1 MYSLHPGQ
9 CVICWAVV
17 LRSLISSL
25 CVLAGTLL
33 LHAQVITVVEKG
45 TGGRPL
51 EAVQVLAKVKG
62 PLGVTDA
69 NGLVWISTDL
79 GSDTLVFTVPDH
91 PAVQLAWSD
100 VAQRG
105 YRVELAVVP
114 VQMPEMVVS
123 ANRWEQDRMRVPEK
137 IIVMDAGDVAF
148 LNPGTSADLL
158 QQSGEVYVQ
167 KAQLAGG
174 SPMLRGFAANR
185 LLIVV
190 DGVRMNNAIYRAGN
204 LQNVINVDVNAV
216 ERAEVIHGPGAM
228 TYGSDAIGG
237 VMDFHLLRPR
247 FSADSNLRVAGT
259 TYVRSASAANETA
272 GHVDLGIGS
281 RKLAFMGSASL
292 TGFGELRMGSEG
304 LDDYLRPWFVNTING
319 VDSQVVNMDPT
330 LQTGTAFEN
339 YAYMAKLAYRPMD
352 GLELGINGHFT
363 TTSAYPRYDAMT
375 TERADGTPRWA
386 VWNYGP
392 QAWRMIS
399 GEVSHTAKQ
408 GPWNK
413 AHLVIASQRYE
424 ESRTQRGFRGTEIT
438 VQEEQVD
445 GLWLNMDLQK
455 FFGKKVQLLYGGEA
469 VYNLVGSQAVEHEI
483 VSDVYRTI
491 NARYPDGS
499 TWWTASVYAGAMWD
513 PADRFTLSAGAR
525 YNRSGLEAM
534 FDTTLFPYPTTHT
547 SLNNG
552 ALTGNMGAAWRP
564 GTAWKLAIDLSTGF
578 RSPNIDDVGKVF
590 SNEPGTVIV
599 PNPDLGPEYA
609 YSAEL
614 SVEKTIL
621 DRVKLSGS
629 LFYILVDDV
638 MVRRPYD
645 LNGADSIFYEG
656 SLSRVD
662 AIQNVAQARVR
673 GGTVS
678 MEAFLFAGFSAEVRY
693 TGQSGSEDAEDGV
706 SVVPLRHSPPSFG
719 RIGLRWAHGRVDL
732 RALFSFSD
740 GFTTEELAPTEK
752 DKPIY
757 ALDAAGDPFCP
768 PWQVLDVKGSI
779 RVTPAVLLSVGV
791 ENVLDARYRTYS
803 SGMTSPGRNFIVAL
817 RATF

>member
-1 MYSLHPGQ
+1 MRF
-9 CVICWAVV
+9 ICWAVV
-17 LRSLISSL
+17 LRSVICSL
-25 CVLAGTLL
+25 CTLAGTLL
-33 LHAQVITVVEKG
+33 LQAQTITVVEEG
-45 TGGRPL
+45 ADRPL
-51 EAVQVLAKVKG
+51 EGVQVLAKFSR
-62 PLGVTDA
+62 PLGTTNV
-69 NGLVWISTDL
+69 NGQVRVVADL
-79 GSDTLVFTVPDH
+79 GSDTLSFIVPGH
-91 PAVQLAWSD
+91 PVVRIAWDD
-100 VAQRG
+100 VVRRG
-105 YRVELAVVP
+105 YRVALVVVP
-114 VQMPEMVVS
+114 FQMPEMVVS
-123 ANRWEQDRMRVPEK
+123 ANRWEQDGTRVPDR
-137 IIVMDAGDVAF
+137 ITVMRAADVAF
-148 LNPGTSADLL
+148 HNPGTSADLL
-158 QQSGEVYVQ
+158 QQSGEVFVQ
-167 KAQLAGG
+167 KTQQAGG

-185 LLIVV
+185 VLIVV

-204 LQNVINVDVNAV
+204 LQNVINVDVHAV
-216 ERAEVIHGPGAM
+216 EHAEVVYGPGAM

-237 VMDFHLLRPR
+237 VMDFRLLRPG
-247 FSADSNLRVAGT
+247 FSADSGLLVRGT
-259 TYVRSASAANETA
+259 SYLRSASAANELA

-281 RKLAFMGSASL
+281 RKFAFVGSASL
-292 TGFGELRMGSEG
+292 TGYGDLRMGSDG
-304 LDDYLRPWFVNTING
+304 LDDYLRPWYVRTFNG
-319 VDSQVVNMDPT
+319 VDSQVVNVDPK
-330 LQTGTAFEN
+330 LQMGTAFEN
-339 YAYMAKLAYRPMD
+339 YAYMAKLAYRPIH
-352 GLELGINGHFT
+352 GLEVGLNGYYT
-363 TTSAYPRYDAMT
+363 TTSDHPRYDAMIT
-375 TERADGTPRWA
+375 ARGDGSARWA

-399 GEVSHTAKQ
+399 GEVSHIAKR
-408 GPWNK
+408 GPWTK
-413 AHLVIASQRYE
+413 AHLVIASQRYD
-424 ESRTQRGFRGTEIT
+424 ESRTQRGFRQTEIT
-438 VQEEQVD
+438 LQKEQVD
-445 GLWLNMDLQK
+445 GLWLNLDLQK
-455 FFGKKVQLLYGGEA
+455 FLGKRVQLLYGAEA
-469 VYNLVGSQAVEHEI
+469 IHNLVGSHAAQHET
-483 VSDVYRTI
+483 VDDAYQNI

-499 TWWTASVYAGAMWD
+499 TWWTGSVYVGAM
-513 PADRFTLSAGAR
+513 ADLTQRLTLSAGAR
-525 YNRSGLEAM
+525 YSRSGLEAT

-662 AIQNVAQARVR
+662 AIQNVAQARVW
-673 GGTVS
+673 GGTFS
-678 MEAFLFAGFSAEVRY
+678 MEAILFAGFSAEVRY

>member
-1 MYSLHPGQ
+1 MRF
-9 CVICWAVV
+9 ICWGVD
-17 LRSLISSL
+17 LRSVIFSICSL
-25 CVLAGTLL
+25 
-33 LHAQVITVVEKG
+33 VITFAARAQTLTVVDNG
-45 TGGRPL
+45 TARPL
-51 EAVQVLAKVKG
+51 EGVQVFSKSTG
-62 PLGVTDA
+62 PVGSTDA
-69 NGLVWISTDL
+69 NGQVTILTDAR
-79 GSDTLVFTVPDH
+79 SDTLVFT
-91 PAVQLAWSD
+91 ALGYRAEQLTWNEL
-100 VAQRG
+100 AQQG
-105 YRVELAVVP
+105 YRVVLAVAP
-114 VQMPEMVVS
+114 FQLPEVVIS
-123 ANRWEQDRMRVPEK
+123 ANRWEQDRVRVPDR
-137 IIVMDAGDVAF
+137 ITVMGPEDVAF
-148 LNPGTSADLL
+148 HNPGTTADLL
-158 QQSGEVYVQ
+158 QQSGQVFVQ
-167 KAQLAGG
+167 KNQQAGG

-185 LLIVV
+185 VLIVV

-204 LQNVINVDVNAV
+204 LQNVINVDVHAV
-216 ERAEVIHGPGAM
+216 EHAEVVYGPGAM

-237 VMDFHLLRPR
+237 VMDFRLLRPG
-247 FSADSNLRVAGT
+247 FSADSGLLVRGT
-259 TYVRSASAANETA
+259 SYLRSASAANELA

-281 RKLAFMGSASL
+281 RKFAFVGSASL
-292 TGFGELRMGSEG
+292 TGYGDLRMGSDG
-304 LDDYLRPWFVNTING
+304 LDDYLRPWYVRTFNG
-319 VDSQVVNMDPT
+319 VDSQVVNVDPQ
-330 LQTGTAFEN
+330 LQMGTAFEN
-339 YAYMAKLAYRPMD
+339 YAYMAKLAYRPIH
-352 GLELGINGHFT
+352 GLEVGLNGYYT
-363 TTSAYPRYDAMT
+363 TTSDHPRYDAMIT
-375 TERADGTPRWA
+375 ARGDGSARWA

-399 GEVSHTAKQ
+399 GEVSHIAKR
-408 GPWNK
+408 GPWTK
-413 AHLVIASQRYE
+413 AHLVIASQRYD
-424 ESRTQRGFRGTEIT
+424 ESRTQRGFRQTEIT
-438 VQEEQVD
+438 LQKEQVD
-445 GLWLNMDLQK
+445 GLWLNLDLQK
-455 FFGKKVQLLYGGEA
+455 FLGKRVQLLYGAEA
-469 VYNLVGSQAVEHEI
+469 IHNLVGSHAAQHET
-483 VSDVYRTI
+483 VDDAYQNI

-499 TWWTASVYAGAMWD
+499 TWWTGSVYVGAM
-513 PADRFTLSAGAR
+513 ADLTQRLTLSAGAR
-525 YNRSGLEAM
+525 YSRSGLEAT